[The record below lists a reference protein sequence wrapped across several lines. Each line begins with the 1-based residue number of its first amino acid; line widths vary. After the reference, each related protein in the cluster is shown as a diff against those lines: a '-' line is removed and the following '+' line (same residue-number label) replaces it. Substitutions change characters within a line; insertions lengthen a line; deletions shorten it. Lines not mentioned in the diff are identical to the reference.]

1 MSLSLSLFDL
11 DGFDG
16 LIEQSMPWFALWL
29 IALAI
34 GLAIVVTFRCVERVR
49 HRSPVDRLLRQGK
62 RFG

>member
-29 IALAI
+29 FAVAI
-34 GLAIVVTFRCVERVR
+34 GLAIVVAFRCLERVR
-49 HRSPVDRLLRQGK
+49 HRSPVDRLLRQG
-62 RFG
+62 RRVG